1 MGPERFGDAI
11 FWLDCP
17 SVQKSNAR
25 NTKSNGE
32 ISRLCQNAACLN
44 KRTLRQIGPM
54 DLWRIWWDAPYQDTR
69 QGVAIFDECA
79 VNRSRRAPL
88 QRGETQPSAALAS
101 VERIVYVVTANRT
114 LPAGQS
120 MFCPMR
126 QSTPV
131 GSTITKSRIPH
142 GPVPHCPGMKD
153 CRATT
158 LLPIGC
164 SKCRS
169 FMQSYPWGSRNQRA
183 FFLAHR
189 LLGCMQSWQL
199 GFRFPNGSV
208 WSESCRRRSNLRCT
222 AG

>member
-1 MGPERFGDAI
+1 MRYR
-11 FWLDCP
+11 
-17 SVQKSNAR
+17 AR
-25 NTKSNGE
+25 QFP
-32 ISRLCQNAACLN
+32 R
-44 KRTLRQIGPM
+44 M
-54 DLWRIWWDAPYQDTR
+54 
-69 QGVAIFDECA
+69 
-79 VNRSRRAPL
+79 
-88 QRGETQPSAALAS
+88 RGRPGQARSAAARRSATRSAAFGLGWTDGLHG
-101 VERIVYVVTANRT
+101 YGQPH

-120 MFCPMR
+120 MFCPTR

-153 CRATT
+153 GRATT